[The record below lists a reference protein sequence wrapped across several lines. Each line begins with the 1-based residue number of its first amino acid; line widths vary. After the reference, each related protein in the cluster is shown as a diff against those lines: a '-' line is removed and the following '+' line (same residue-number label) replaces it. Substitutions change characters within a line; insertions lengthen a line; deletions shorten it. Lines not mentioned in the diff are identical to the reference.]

1 MTRTREGL
9 FQPFVVSCC
18 EGFSAEFTPPNRCGI
33 LRWRLTPPVVRT
45 MNQQHVATTEAL
57 VEELHQVEA
66 RTRRLIEERARLQ
79 HELNVPPPAAMPL
92 SPQEQAAAAKLAR
105 ATQAKEVHHLQQ
117 QCAHAKEALATRQR
131 ELDTLLADE
140 RAALAADVELGAK
153 AYYTETRRLRQAL
166 HEQQQQQ
173 QPGSVAGT
181 SRSISLRK
189 LRDDETRV
197 KAELES
203 ATAELTAL
211 SDQEAIL
218 EQRTL
223 EVRRAL
229 VRAEQ
234 EHAVNDSRAVDAGQS
249 TASAEPG
256 YRKAKV

>member
-1 MTRTREGL
+1 MQASLAADE
-9 FQPFVVSCC
+9 PSW
-18 EGFSAEFTPPNRCGI
+18 SAE
-33 LRWRLTPPVVRT
+33 
-45 MNQQHVATTEAL
+45 
-57 VEELHQVEA
+57 
-66 RTRRLIEERARLQ
+66 RLQ
-79 HELNVPPPAAMPL
+79 HELNVPPPAVMPL

-105 ATQAKEVHHLQQ
+105 ATQVKEVHRLQQ
-117 QCAHAKEALATRQR
+117 QCTHAKEALATRQR

-173 QPGSVAGT
+173 SGSVAGA

-189 LRDDETRV
+189 LRDDEARV
-197 KAELES
+197 KAELQN
-203 ATAELTAL
+203 ATAELTL
-211 SDQEAIL
+211 LRDQEAIL

-234 EHAVNDSRAVDAGQS
+234 EHAVNDSRAVDARQS
-249 TASAEPG
+249 TASAEQLG
-256 YRKAKV
+256 

>member
-1 MTRTREGL
+1 M
-9 FQPFVVSCC
+9 
-18 EGFSAEFTPPNRCGI
+18 
-33 LRWRLTPPVVRT
+33 
-45 MNQQHVATTEAL
+45 ATTEAM

-66 RTRRLIEERARLQ
+66 RTRRLIEERTRLQ

-92 SPQEQAAAAKLAR
+92 SPREQAAAAKLAR
-105 ATQAKEVHHLQQ
+105 ATQAKEVHRLQQ
-117 QCAHAKEALATRQR
+117 QCTQMKEALATRQR

-140 RAALAADVELGAK
+140 RAALAADVEQGAK

-173 QPGSVAGT
+173 PGSVAGA

-189 LRDDETRV
+189 LRDDEARV
-197 KAELES
+197 RAELQNT
-203 ATAELTAL
+203 TAELTSLRDSEAL
-211 SDQEAIL
+211 L

-223 EVRRAL
+223 EARRAL

-234 EHAVNDSRAVDAGQS
+234 ELAINDSRAEDADQP
-249 TASAEPG
+249 AVSADPA

>member
-1 MTRTREGL
+1 
-9 FQPFVVSCC
+9 
-18 EGFSAEFTPPNRCGI
+18 
-33 LRWRLTPPVVRT
+33 
-45 MNQQHVATTEAL
+45 MNQEVATTEAM

-66 RTRRLIEERARLQ
+66 RTLRLIEERARLQ

-92 SPQEQAAAAKLAR
+92 SPQEQAAATRLAR
-105 ATQAKEVHHLQQ
+105 ATQAREVHRLQQ
-117 QCAHAKEALATRQR
+117 QCTHAKEALATRQR

-140 RAALAADVELGAK
+140 RAALAADVEQGAK

-173 QPGSVAGT
+173 PGSVGGT

-189 LRDDETRV
+189 LRDDEARV
-197 KAELES
+197 KAELQN

-211 SDQEAIL
+211 RDKKSIL

-234 EHAVNDSRAVDAGQS
+234 ERTLNGSRAVYASQ
-249 TASAEPG
+249 TAASIEPA
-256 YRKAKV
+256 YPKDTV